1 MFNKKISLLFSL
13 LFVLTFITACG
24 SGSEEGSSDSTKKE
38 ENASKERTLEHASGK
53 VTIPA
58 EPERIIAP
66 YLEDSLL
73 ALGVTPAA
81 QWSIGNDVL
90 DYLQPQLEGVPKIAW
105 DMPLEQVLKH
115 NPDLLI
121 FSSPSSLQNGSY
133 EDYSKIAP
141 TYVYKEKVSS
151 NWRKQLKQMGDI
163 LGKQDKAEQ
172 VLADFDKKVEEAK
185 ASLQKAIGDESVAFV
200 WTIGDQFFVFEN
212 NRYIAEVVYNEM
224 GVTQPKFVKNL
235 PEAGE
240 QWKPIS
246 LEKLGQLKADHVF
259 LIGSEGEAGL
269 ETLKNSSVWQSIPA
283 AKNDQVYI
291 MNKPSH
297 WTIDGVIAHS
307 MSIDKIVKTLTK

>member
-1 MFNKKISLLFSL
+1 MFNKKICLLFSL

-24 SGSEEGSSDSTKKE
+24 SGNEEGSSDSTQKE
-38 ENASKERTLEHASGK
+38 ENANKERTLEHASGK

-133 EDYSKIAP
+133 EDYSQIAP

-151 NWRKQLKQMGDI
+151 DWRKQLKRMGEI
-163 LGKQDKAEQ
+163 LGKEDKAEQ

-185 ASLQKAIGDESVAFV
+185 ASLQEAIGDESVAFV

-224 GVTQPKFVKNL
+224 GITQPEFVKNL
-235 PEAGE
+235 PEASE

-283 AKNDQVYI
+283 AKNDQIYV
-291 MNKPSH
+291 MNEPSH
-297 WTIDGVIAHS
+297 WTIDGVIAHR
-307 MSIDKIVKTLTK
+307 MSIDKIVETLTK

>member
-1 MFNKKISLLFSL
+1 MFNKKICIMFSL

-24 SGSEEGSSDSTKKE
+24 NGNEEGTSDSTNKE
-38 ENASKERTLEHASGK
+38 EGANKERTLEHASGE

-58 EPERIIAP
+58 NPERIIAP
-66 YLEDSLL
+66 YLEDSLV

-81 QWSIGNDVL
+81 QWSIGSDVL

-115 NPDLLI
+115 KPDLLI

-141 TYVYKEKVSS
+141 TYVYKEEVSS
-151 NWRKQLKQMGDI
+151 NWRDQLKRMGRI

-172 VLADFDKKVEEAK
+172 ILADFDKKVKEAK
-185 ASLQKAIGDESVAFV
+185 TSLQEAIGDESVAFI
-200 WTIGDQFFVFEN
+200 WTKGDQFFVFEN
-212 NRYIAEVVYNEM
+212 NRYIAEVVYSEM
-224 GVTQPKFVKNL
+224 GVTQPEFIKNL
-235 PEAGE
+235 PEAGA
-240 QWKPIS
+240 QWKPMSI
-246 LEKLGQLKADHVF
+246 EKLGQLKADHVF
-259 LIGSEGEAGL
+259 LIGSEGEGGF

-283 AKNDQVYI
+283 AEKDQIYV

-307 MSIDKIVKTLTK
+307 MSIDKIVETLAE